1 MSGTT
6 GTIGLSA
13 DLFDTT
19 GRPMFGSAPL
29 SLLSDAGLPWQVIP
43 VKGGQLP
50 PEAFTD
56 YEALFIGGAK
66 VTDAELKRE
75 SGRLRVIAR
84 NGVGYDAIDTAA
96 LNRRGI
102 LLTNTPMPV
111 RHAVASTAVA
121 FLLALSLRMPVK
133 SRLAREGR
141 WRERANY
148 PGVGLPGRTLG
159 IVGLGGIGRELARL
173 MQPYGMTILAADP
186 HVGSA
191 VAADVSVELC
201 NLEELMKRSD
211 FVVVACLLND
221 ETRHLLNP
229 SRLAL
234 MKPSAYLINVARGPI
249 VDEKA
254 LIAALQEQRIAGA
267 GLDVFEQEPPDPA
280 NPLFAMD
287 NVISTAHCLC
297 WTDSFVDAVARDA
310 ITGIISVL
318 QGRLPDFVVNSDA
331 KTHARVRA
339 WSEASP

>member
-1 MSGTT
+1 MSEKAAR
-6 GTIGLSA
+6 IGLGA

-29 SLLSDAGLPWQVIP
+29 SLLSDVGLAWEVVP
-43 VKGGQLP
+43 VKGGQLL

-56 YEALFIGGAK
+56 YEALLIGAAK
-66 VTDAELKRE
+66 VSDAELKGE

-84 NGVGYDAIDTAA
+84 NGVGYDAIDTRA

-102 LLTNTPMPV
+102 LLTNTPIPV
-111 RHAVASTAVA
+111 RHAVASIAVA
-121 FLLALSLRMPVK
+121 FILTLSLRMPVK

-148 PGVGLPGRTLG
+148 PGVGLSGRTLG
-159 IVGLGGIGRELARL
+159 IVGLGGIGRELVRL
-173 MQPYGMTILAADP
+173 IEPYGMEILAADP
-186 HVGSA
+186 NVASTT
-191 VAADVSVELC
+191 AADAGVGLSSIED
-201 NLEELMKRSD
+201 LMERSD

-221 ETRHLLNP
+221 ETRHLLNAN
-229 SRLAL
+229 RLAL

-254 LIAALQEQRIAGA
+254 LITALQEERIAGA

-310 ITGIISVL
+310 ITGIINVI
-318 QGRLPDFVVNSDA
+318 QGRLPDFVVNSEA
-331 KTHARVRA
+331 KIHPRVRA
-339 WSEASP
+339 WINAT

>member
-1 MSGTT
+1 MSETAAK
-6 GTIGLSA
+6 IGLGA
-13 DLFDTT
+13 DLFDTA

-29 SLLSDAGLPWQVIP
+29 SLFSEAGLAWSVVP

-56 YEALFIGGAK
+56 YEALLIGGAR
-66 VTDAELKRE
+66 VSEAELKSD

-84 NGVGYDAIDTAA
+84 NGVGYDAIDTEA

-102 LLTNTPMPV
+102 LLTNTPIPV

-121 FLLALSLRMPVK
+121 FILALSLRMSVK

-159 IVGLGGIGRELARL
+159 IVGLGGIGREFARL
-173 MQPYGMTILAADP
+173 MQPYRMTILAADP
-186 HVGSA
+186 HVTSVA
-191 VAADVSVELC
+191 AADVGVELC
-201 NLEELMKRSD
+201 SLEELMTCSD
-211 FVVVACLLND
+211 FVVVACLLNN
-221 ETRHLLNP
+221 ETRHLLNGP
-229 SRLAL
+229 RLAL
-234 MKPSAYLINVARGPI
+234 MKPTAYLINVARGPI
-249 VDEKA
+249 VDEEA
-254 LIAALQEQRIAGA
+254 LIAALHEGRIAGA

-287 NVISTAHCLC
+287 SVISTAHCLC

-310 ITGIISVL
+310 ITGIVNVVR
-318 QGRLPDFVVNSDA
+318 GHLPDFIVNVEA
-331 KTHARVRA
+331 KTYPRVRA
-339 WSEASP
+339 WSSVV

>member
-1 MSGTT
+1 MSETAAK
-6 GTIGLSA
+6 IGVGA
-13 DLFDTT
+13 DLFDTA

-29 SLLSDAGLPWQVIP
+29 SLISDAGLAWSVVP

-56 YEALFIGGAK
+56 YDALLIGGAK
-66 VTDAELKRE
+66 VSDAELKGD

-84 NGVGYDAIDTAA
+84 NGVGYDAIDTEA

-102 LLTNTPMPV
+102 LLTNTPIPV

-121 FLLALSLRMPVK
+121 FILALSLRMPVK

-159 IVGLGGIGRELARL
+159 IVGLGGIGRELGRL

-191 VAADVSVELC
+191 AAADVGVELC
-201 NLEELMKRSD
+201 RLEEVMTRSD
-211 FVVVACLLND
+211 FIVVACLLNN

-229 SRLAL
+229 TRLAL
-234 MKPSAYLINVARGPI
+234 MKPTAYLINVARGPI
-249 VDEKA
+249 VDEEA
-254 LIAALQEQRIAGA
+254 LIAALREERIAGA
-267 GLDVFEQEPPDPA
+267 GLDVFEREPPDPA

-297 WTDSFVDAVARDA
+297 WTDSFVNAVAKDA
-310 ITGIISVL
+310 ITGIINVV
-318 QGRLPDFVVNSDA
+318 QGRLPDFVVNFEA
-331 KTHARVRA
+331 TTHPRVRA
-339 WSEASP
+339 WSSAM